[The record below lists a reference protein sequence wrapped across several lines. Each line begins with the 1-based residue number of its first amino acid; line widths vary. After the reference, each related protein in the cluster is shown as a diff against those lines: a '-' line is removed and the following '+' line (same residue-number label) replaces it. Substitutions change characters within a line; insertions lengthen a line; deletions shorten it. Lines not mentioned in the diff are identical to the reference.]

1 MSCKSQ
7 KISNKLCA
15 KWKTAYIRRTL
26 LKHKSPVQLRGWWG
40 EAKGDHDLRSLTF
53 NALPKKRDWN
63 ISWSGIKAW
72 WLVKKSETWPF
83 PRSRGRKGRPYRSR
97 KKVSS
102 QDWQTRARIGPFS
115 MDIDFQ
121 KLEWFEGSKKET
133 LLRGGFVFNSRK
145 LLTLCK
151 WLFVRKWESGE
162 DSSGKSK
169 LSVSLT

>member
-1 MSCKSQ
+1 MPSQ
-7 KISNKLCA
+7 
-15 KWKTAYIRRTL
+15 
-26 LKHKSPVQLRGWWG
+26 
-40 EAKGDHDLRSLTF
+40 
-53 NALPKKRDWN
+53 KRDWN

-121 KLEWFEGSKKET
+121 KLEWLEGSEKKRHYCEAASYSIPENFWHFANDCLCGNEKAGRT
-133 LLRGGFVFNSRK
+133 LLESLNCRFLWLSRTLRGGSGLGNFQGNF
-145 LLTLCK
+145 
-151 WLFVRKWESGE
+151 LFRNKP
-162 DSSGKSK
+162 
-169 LSVSLT
+169 LSAQQ

>member
-1 MSCKSQ
+1 MK
-7 KISNKLCA
+7 K
-15 KWKTAYIRRTL
+15 AYIRRTL

-102 QDWQTRARIGPFS
+102 QDWQTRARIRPFS

-121 KLEWFEGSKKET
+121 KLEWLEGSEKRDIIARRLRIQFPKTSDT
-133 LLRGGFVFNSRK
+133 LQMTVCAEMRKRGG
-145 LLTLCK
+145 
-151 WLFVRKWESGE
+151 LFWKV
-162 DSSGKSK
+162 
-169 LSVSLT
+169 